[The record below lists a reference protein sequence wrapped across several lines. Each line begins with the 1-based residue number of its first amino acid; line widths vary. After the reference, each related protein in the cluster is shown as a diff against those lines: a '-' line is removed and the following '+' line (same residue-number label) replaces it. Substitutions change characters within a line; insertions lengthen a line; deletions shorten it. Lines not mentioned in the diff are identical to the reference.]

1 MACKVDG
8 AMYLRCRLTQTM
20 ATRIYAV
27 YITES
32 GVLKATTEKYNMVLT
47 LNGPFSRIAQ
57 KTAGLPVTL
66 KTAEGLV
73 EVVDIEESSVLI
85 SRTIAFLRALPVVAR

>member
-1 MACKVDG
+1 
-8 AMYLRCRLTQTM
+8 MYLSCRLTQTM

-32 GVLKATTEKYNMVLT
+32 GVLKATDRFNTVLT

-73 EVVDIEESSVLI
+73 EVVDIEESSFLLP
-85 SRTIAFLRALPVVAR
+85 RTRAFLRALPVVAR